1 MTPTASDTDTA
12 TRLLDAAE
20 RAFAEKGFDGAS
32 VRAITAEAGANLAAA
47 HYHFGSKEDL
57 FVAVLAR
64 RMEPINR
71 ERLRLL
77 DQAEAR
83 AAGKPIAVET
93 VLEILVGPVLRAA
106 HGHQRGADCFLRLFG
121 RAQAESEALWKRI
134 MDGPLKEIRPRV
146 FGALQRALPHLAPGE
161 LALRIHFTIGVMKSV
176 ASDQHRLHAS
186 SGGLCDSDDI
196 EGTIHKLVAFLAA
209 GLRAPA
215 TEPARRSASSRRRRS

>member
-1 MTPTASDTDTA
+1 MRPAQADPDTA

-20 RAFAEKGFDGAS
+20 RAFADKGFDGAS
-32 VRAITAEAGANLAAA
+32 LRAITAEAGANLAAGR
-47 HYHFGSKEDL
+47 YHFGSKEAL

-106 HGHQRGADCFLRLFG
+106 HAGGRGSDCFLKLFG
-121 RAQAESEALWKRI
+121 RAQSES
-134 MDGPLKEIRPRV
+134 
-146 FGALQRALPHLAPGE
+146 
-161 LALRIHFTIGVMKSV
+161 
-176 ASDQHRLHAS
+176 
-186 SGGLCDSDDI
+186 
-196 EGTIHKLVAFLAA
+196 
-209 GLRAPA
+209 
-215 TEPARRSASSRRRRS
+215 